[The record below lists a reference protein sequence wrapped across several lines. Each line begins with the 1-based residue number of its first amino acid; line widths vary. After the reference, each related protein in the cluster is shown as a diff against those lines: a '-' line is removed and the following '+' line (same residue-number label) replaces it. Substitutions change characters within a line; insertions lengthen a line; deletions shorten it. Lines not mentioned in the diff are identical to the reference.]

1 MCCCEDRYFIL
12 LCSLYTHSYFSSRTN
27 AVIACNWALPREL
40 YASLIWPLINFMDW
54 CTVPFAL
61 LLKSST
67 AVMILSRSSLV
78 AVCLSCLSVWVSY
91 SFFVWLFLYARFFQV
106 AFNNCLSFG
115 VSVCFFP
122 SLFYISESIWI
133 SISIEYMPSTVIN
146 YWLHFSSQSIVFLSL
161 VSFPF

>member
-1 MCCCEDRYFIL
+1 MCCCEDRYFIF

-78 AVCLSCLSVWVSY
+78 AVCLSCLSVWVAIHFSCGY
-91 SFFVWLFLYARFFQV
+91 FSMRVFFGSLLITVYLLEW
-106 AFNNCLSFG
+106 
-115 VSVCFFP
+115 VCVFFP
-122 SLFYISESIWI
+122 LYFIFRSPYGYQSPLNICLPRSSII
-133 SISIEYMPSTVIN
+133 GFIFHHKV
-146 YWLHFSSQSIVFLSL
+146 
-161 VSFPF
+161 